1 MSQSKGMS
9 FVESWV
15 NVAIGFGINFT
26 ANMLV
31 LPLFGFHVTAAQSF
45 GIGIIFTFISVGRSY
60 LIRRWFNG
68 LIKGKQDDDTKEV
81 SDCRISI
88 KNCYLYH
95 RYSSVQYLP
104 VAKTSLGRFL
114 FQPFPLEPKVYF
126 TLLY

>member
-68 LIKGKQDDDTKEV
+68 LIKGKQDDPRRHSKGRDKEV
-81 SDCRISI
+81 VTQDGIYPSRPTRRPPPRAREGLV
-88 KNCYLYH
+88 LYAPSKRDGGS
-95 RYSSVQYLP
+95 RY
-104 VAKTSLGRFL
+104 T
-114 FQPFPLEPKVYF
+114 
-126 TLLY
+126 